1 IYSLSTRGEQQNTRM
16 STNTNAKY
24 RTRIAGNE
32 VYFAKASDDDQ
43 IVAMATDHNFRFY
56 AYYPY
61 AEANTD
67 MSEIAA
73 QVPTKQLHATG
84 VENYGLYVATKQ
96 VTTIVSTVDLDFKA
110 VFSTVELYLPNDII
124 DEAGNS

>member
-1 IYSLSTRGEQQNTRM
+1 YKQLLNYSIMRGKTIIMLFILALSLVGCQKNLDNNGALEFDVLNVNFGGDLADRSWNDGDEIGIYSLCTRGEQQNTRM
-16 STNTNAKY
+16 STTINAKY

-61 AEANTD
+61 AEAN
-67 MSEIAA
+67 
-73 QVPTKQLHATG
+73 
-84 VENYGLYVATKQ
+84 
-96 VTTIVSTVDLDFKA
+96 
-110 VFSTVELYLPNDII
+110 
-124 DEAGNS
+124 